1 MRRHPHPEGVPAIPP
16 SKPLQGSQNRNSYPN
31 GAQAASRTVSFFSTR
46 PLEKGQQVSNLG
58 PEGDRVFGVCCG
70 GGGAVQTSTP
80 YIVVTLG
87 STSKTQKLRIA
98 SVYHVTVPPSCSSA
112 H

>member
-58 PEGDRVFGVCCG
+58 PEGDRGLLF
-70 GGGAVQTSTP
+70 AVEVGMQFRRGHLKVWSLQAAP
-80 YIVVTLG
+80 ARPR
-87 STSKTQKLRIA
+87 SFE
-98 SVYHVTVPPSCSSA
+98 
-112 H
+112 